1 MATNSDANF
10 NKEGHALKQGVY
22 YQMWLQMLSK
32 LVEVF
37 NLKTQLLAY

>member
-1 MATNSDANF
+1 MATNSYANF
-10 NKEGHALKQGVY
+10 NKGHALKQGVY